1 MANSN
6 TLKDRLYGN
15 TTLTSAVLIELIR
28 SKPMQRLHHITQY
41 GVPDAYNA
49 TFIRNFSR
57 FEHSIGVM
65 LLLKRL
71 GATEEEQIAGLLHDA
86 SHTAFSHVIDWVVG
100 STEDEDFQDNQ
111 HKNLITGSEIATI
124 LTRHNYDP
132 ERISNYKLFT
142 LLEQP
147 VPNACADRIDYSLRE
162 FPLSAVKICVEALTV
177 HANRIVFTDQQSAQV
192 FALNYLETQE
202 NMWSHNESATRYMYL
217 AQILK
222 HAMKQKIIV
231 FADFWTTDE
240 HILKKLHA
248 AQDPTIQLLF
258 LRMQQY
264 KQLSYLPK
272 TTIIVPKK
280 FRYVDP
286 EILVSDKLVRL
297 SSIDKDFMLEIERAK
312 KANSQGVAMPDFSKL
327 L

>member
-1 MANSN
+1 MAHSL
-6 TLKDRLYGN
+6 TLKDRLYGV
-15 TTLTSAVLIELIR
+15 TTVTSPVLIELIH
-28 SKPMQRLHHITQY
+28 SKPVQRLHHITQY
-41 GVPDAYNA
+41 GVPDEYNA
-49 TFIRNFSR
+49 KFIRNFSR

-65 LLLKRL
+65 LLLKKL

-124 LTRHNYDP
+124 LTQHNYDP

-142 LLEQP
+142 LLEQS

-162 FPLSAVKICVEALTV
+162 FPTAAVNMCVEALAV
-177 HANRIVFTDQQSAQV
+177 HANKIVFTDQQAARL

-202 NMWSHNESATRYMYL
+202 NIWSHNESATRYMYL
-217 AQILK
+217 AQILN
-222 HAMKQKIIV
+222 HAMKQKIIA

-272 TTIIVPKK
+272 TTTIVPKK

-286 EILVSDKLVRL
+286 EILVNHKLVRL
-297 SSIDKDFMLEIERAK
+297 STIDQDFAKEIERAQK
-312 KANSQGVAMPDFSKL
+312 ENAKGVAMPDFSKL
-327 L
+327 I